1 LYTNN
6 YTPLVPFTLDLS
18 VPCTNQITRPKGEV
32 GPRYRRT
39 EMHVLSPD
47 PLDGTLVRHR
57 IHPLLDSETIGNS
70 RHFYSQSGFDKY
82 IYSISRKYKNA
93 SSDCLMQI
101 AGEEE
106 RGVGYCEVG
115 HIDGEA
121 AMGITDGNG
130 GRATREVWRREVR
143 PAGWGTRCVAQE
155 IPLMERESA
164 QVHAVQVYR
173 NTHSYLAWA
182 TGRKTLIN
190 RPIPGAHVPWN

>member
-1 LYTNN
+1 
-6 YTPLVPFTLDLS
+6 
-18 VPCTNQITRPKGEV
+18 
-32 GPRYRRT
+32 
-39 EMHVLSPD
+39 MHVLSPD

-130 GRATREVWRREVR
+130 GRANERSVAEGSAASGMGHKVRGTRDTFDGAGVSSSPRCTGILKHPQLPRMGHWKENTHKPTNPWCSRALEPKRSQSSTREEGSQR
-143 PAGWGTRCVAQE
+143 G
-155 IPLMERESA
+155 
-164 QVHAVQVYR
+164 
-173 NTHSYLAWA
+173 
-182 TGRKTLIN
+182 
-190 RPIPGAHVPWN
+190 